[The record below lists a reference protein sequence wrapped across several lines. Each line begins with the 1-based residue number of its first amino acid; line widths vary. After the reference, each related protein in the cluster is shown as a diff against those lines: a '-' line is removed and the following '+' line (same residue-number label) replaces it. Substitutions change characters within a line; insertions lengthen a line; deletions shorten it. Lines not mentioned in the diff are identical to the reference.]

1 MSTAPLTE
9 HEDQAEAA
17 PVPPPPTADH
27 FDTPLFNRL
36 LGLIENLNT
45 TMDEQKRAIQHQA
58 TKLDALVDDALKDD
72 QPYNTEKDPEKAV
85 KNEQMWSGVY
95 EIATAKMKE
104 EADEW
109 KGLMDVSLVFI
120 AIFLAVL
127 TAFLVPAAQS
137 LSPNSTGAPNNATSP
152 PPPLPPHS
160 DENVCALYYLA
171 LIMAMCNAVLCVL
184 GRQWVGKLLSRPVGN
199 SHLERTMRHEER
211 KRLAYGWI
219 RPLVAI
225 LYWSLLLSIGLFIA
239 GLLYQLRNLSTSFEE
254 TAMTLQ
260 ATWGLGIVLV
270 AGIIATITAT
280 TVHAVRFECSPFEG
294 LFSKFIVKVMALLAQ
309 RISWFTA
316 WRRSFHWDS
325 SKLFQTYV
333 GLIAEAHDPKLLDRA
348 VPSFTY
354 SAWLAHGGKS
364 VSLLRR
370 AYDRLMAT
378 DTSVRV
384 RESVKAQISHFA
396 EYCRENS
403 WDDTVKETLVGN
415 TLIQEFLISNC
426 SFPTDFVA
434 CTTFLALKENNEDLH
449 DLEELSYKGGIA
461 RILCTYDQDVPLG
474 DREVLF
480 LHAVEAFERFETD
493 DVKETLSGVEPLSVI
508 RSFMRGPNTYIPFW
522 FITDII
528 PRCDQEIISCIND
541 SLRNPPSNINRYVVI
556 SIIYVLAATRKVSL
570 PLDVDLSPF
579 IECICQQSVPSF
591 WVAIRDYILDY
602 AEALDLASSFM
613 PVAMLEFLQL
623 CAQETDEE
631 PLESDTPDARANAR
645 TRAKAILERHLP
657 SVIPLPPSP
666 QSSRASFIDIL
677 ESDDNKLSPPVDHP
691 RRYRTLMTMAHQAFF
706 ERNETPPKRTSR

>member
-1 MSTAPLTE
+1 M
-9 HEDQAEAA
+9 Q
-17 PVPPPPTADH
+17 
-27 FDTPLFNRL
+27 
-36 LGLIENLNT
+36 
-45 TMDEQKRAIQHQA
+45 QA

-137 LSPNSTGAPNNATSP
+137 LSPPPSTSDAATNNGTSP

-184 GRQWVGKLLSRPVGN
+184 GRQWVGKLLSRPLGN

-239 GLLYQLRNLSTSFEE
+239 GLLYQLRNLSTSFEQ
-254 TAMTLQ
+254 TAVTLQ

-294 LFSKFIVKVMALLAQ
+294 LFSKFIVKVVALLAQ
-309 RISWFTA
+309 RISWVTA
-316 WRRSFHWDS
+316 WRKSFHWDS

-354 SAWLAHGGKS
+354 SAWLAYGGKS
-364 VSLLRR
+364 VTLLRR

-384 RESVKAQISHFA
+384 RESVKAQVSLFA
-396 EYCRENS
+396 EYCLENY
-403 WDDTVKETLVGN
+403 WTEGVKTALCDG
-415 TLIQEFLISNC
+415 EFPGFLTNQC
-426 SFPTDFVA
+426 SLPADFSS
-434 CTTFLALKENNEDLH
+434 CTTFLSFRENNH
-449 DLEELSYKGGIA
+449 DLRDLAKFPYKEQLAKI
-461 RILCTYDQDVPLG
+461 ICTYDQDVPLG

-480 LHAVEAFERFETD
+480 HHALEAFDQMETD
-493 DVKETLSGVEPLSVI
+493 DMREGLSRVDPLSVVS
-508 RSFMRGPNTYIPFW
+508 SFMRGPNTYIPYW
-522 FITDII
+522 FIAEIVS
-528 PRCDQEIISCIND
+528 RCHEEIILCMNNLLTD
-541 SLRNPPSNINRYVVI
+541 PPSNINPYVVT
-556 SIIYVLAATRKVSL
+556 SIIYVLASSYRVQV
-570 PLDVDLSPF
+570 PIDVDLSPLIEF
-579 IECICQQSVPSF
+579 IHPVGGLWPTVRGF
-591 WVAIRDYILDY
+591 MMDY
-602 AEALDLASSFM
+602 AEARNSTTSPM
-613 PVAMLEFLQL
+613 PSTVLKFLQL
-623 CAQETDEE
+623 CITYEYDGER
-631 PLESDTPDARANAR
+631 DTRARA
-645 TRAKAILERHLP
+645 ILDTHLP
-657 SVIPLPPSP
+657 FVIPLPLSP
-666 QSSRASFIDIL
+666 QSSSASYIDIPEVETGTQL
-677 ESDDNKLSPPVDHP
+677 PPDRLRP
-691 RRYRTLMTMAHQAFF
+691 SQIMMTVANQ
-706 ERNETPPKRTSR
+706 ERSMHLA